1 VLYFVKAEGHKMTLS
16 HFDVFIAVLC
26 CIACFST
33 DCKKAQTVGTRDLQ
47 VLLILEARKDF
58 STAT

>member
-1 VLYFVKAEGHKMTLS
+1 MTLS

-58 STAT
+58 STATC